1 MDHPFDLT
9 RPLTRD
15 EELSLGVRPGMV
27 EIGRWITDFPP
38 IAKTCYLL
46 CSKSAAPLNGWTNGM
61 QWCVFASSASF
72 RVYSGGKRFVF
83 FIAPGPDNSPVLA
96 IYADKDFYATVLLF
110 IEEIEKSVAEQA
122 ARFRDIRANLTAF
135 SNAQQE
141 LVAQNYPRWSN
152 TMSRDVKDD
161 PMVIELDKRY
171 RAEYEEVRDRTQAI
185 MRRSLLIH
193 ARTRG
198 ARYISISRSLF
209 CVLEGVRTD
218 GLASKP
224 VAHQIGEDLNITA
237 ATHEA
242 YGVKTMN
249 LLSLLGD
256 DATGI
261 WFVDT
266 DEPVKVHP
274 HPIPEYGDANDHIE
288 RVRGDRDLGEWLESC
303 GAKKMTSRW

>member
-15 EELSLGVRPGMV
+15 EELTFGVRPGMV
-27 EIGRWITDFPP
+27 EIGRWTTDLPP
-38 IAKTCYLL
+38 IAKTCFLL
-46 CSKSAAPLNGWTNGM
+46 CSKSAAPLNGWANGL
-61 QWCVFASSASF
+61 QWCVFSSSASF

-83 FIAPGPDNSPVLA
+83 FVAPGHNNSPILA
-96 IYADKDFYATVLLF
+96 IYADADFYATVLLF
-110 IEEIEKSVAEQA
+110 MEEIEKSVTEQA
-122 ARFRDIRANLTAF
+122 ERFRDIRGNLSAF
-135 SNAQQE
+135 SAAQQE
-141 LVAQNYPRWSN
+141 LAAQNYPKWANS
-152 TMSRDVKDD
+152 MSRDTKND

-185 MRRSLLIH
+185 MRQCLLAH

-198 ARYISISRSLF
+198 ARYVSISNNLF

-224 VAHQIGEDLNITA
+224 VAHQIGEDLNITSD
-237 ATHEA
+237 THEA

-249 LLSLLGD
+249 LLSLIGFN
-256 DATGI
+256 TNGI

-266 DEPVKVHP
+266 DEPCKVHP
-274 HPIPEYGDANDHIE
+274 SPIQGTGWNGDQIE
-288 RVRGDRDLGEWLESC
+288 RARGDRDLVEWLESC
-303 GAKKMTSRW
+303 GVKS